1 MSRAIFRKGQS
12 PCESA
17 ERAVP
22 APVPCLSAGLRVGG
36 GQRPGRPETRSSCPE
51 SLQHRTR
58 RGVATWKQPAVKM
71 EERLRTRA

>member
-36 GQRPGRPETRSSCPE
+36 GQRPGRPER
-51 SLQHRTR
+51 RTQLHGIPAG
-58 RGVATWKQPAVKM
+58 RGGGIATWKQPAVEM